1 MSNLEHL
8 ATLKEGAVEAWNQW
22 RGAHPAVWPDLIGAD
37 LRGANLGGTDLSGA
51 LLLDADLREAQIWE
65 ANLSKANLIRANL
78 GGANLSGATGLS
90 SHQLEPAKGNSETKL
105 PPNITRPKSWH

>member
-37 LRGANLGGTDLSGA
+37 LRGANLGGTDLRGVNLGGA
-51 LLLDADLREAQIWE
+51 NLRGVNLGA
-65 ANLSKANLIRANL
+65 ANLS
-78 GGANLSGATGLS
+78 GANLSGATGLS